1 MLGFSSRPVWVGQ
14 LDSALQRLP
23 EWLRPYVIALAEL
36 GGIIILIAAI
46 LRTAGLGAAPF
57 CSFLLVLFVIGAAW
71 NGYGPGLLVC
81 ALALFVVPPMLA
93 PDRPHSV
100 DPTQLA
106 LLVVI
111 LLLVSRLS
119 ASTKRT
125 AALLRQNASDLE
137 RRVEERS
144 LALEGSE
151 HKLAWLA
158 AIVKWSDDAIIG
170 ETLDGVIT
178 SWNRGAQE
186 LYGYTAEE
194 VMGRSVAFLFP
205 PESGAELDSNL
216 RRTRSGEVIHRAET
230 VRLHKDG
237 RPIVVSLT
245 ISPIRDG
252 QGAIQ
257 GASTI
262 ARDMTERRAVRQALE
277 NSENRYRLLFENNP
291 QPMWVY
297 DQETLA
303 FLTVNETAVNNYGY
317 SREEFLGMTL
327 KDIRPAEDVA
337 KLLEATA
344 VPITELNREGPWR
357 HRKKDGQIIRVEITE
372 HPLVYEGRPGAL
384 VMATDITE
392 RLRLEE
398 QFRQAQRLESVGR
411 LAGGV
416 AHDFNNLLTVING
429 YAEMLVT
436 EAAVKGEPCPELHE
450 IRGAGDR
457 AAALTAQLLAF
468 SRRQLIQPSVIN
480 INTVVQD
487 TERMLSRLIGEDIE
501 LVMRLAPD
509 LGLIEADTGQ
519 IQQIVMN
526 LAINSRDAME
536 DGGTLLI
543 ETCNIMLDESY
554 RATHPEL
561 RPGPH
566 VMLAITDTG
575 SGMSPAVRAR
585 LFEPFFTTKELGK
598 GTGLGLATVYGMVKQ
613 SGGWIWVYSEPNR
626 GTTFKIYLPRTDK
639 APATRK
645 PVRKLSLR
653 GHETILVVED
663 EAEVR
668 KLALAGL
675 SDFGYTVHGA
685 STGREAIDFCREF
698 SGIIDLVLTDVIM
711 TDMNGREVARR
722 IGQVRPETSILF
734 MSGYTANVIAHHGV
748 LEEGVEYLQK
758 PFTPDSLAQK
768 VREVLE
774 RKSGAQNA

>member
-1 MLGFSSRPVWVGQ
+1 MLGFLSRPAWARQ
-14 LDSALQRLP
+14 LDAALKRLP
-23 EWLRPYVIALAEL
+23 EWLRPYVLALAEL
-36 GGIIILIAAI
+36 GGIIIVIAAI
-46 LRTAGLGAAPF
+46 LRTAGFRAAPF
-57 CSFLLVLFVIGAAW
+57 CSFLLVLFVVAAAW

-93 PDRPHSV
+93 PGRPHSV
-100 DPTQLA
+100 DLTQLA

-144 LALEGSE
+144 LALQGSE

-158 AIVKWSDDAIIG
+158 AIVEWSDDAIIG

-205 PESGAELDSNL
+205 PESGGELEGNL

-230 VRLHKDG
+230 VRVHKDG
-237 RPIVVSLT
+237 REVVVSLT
-245 ISPIRDG
+245 ISPIRDA
-252 QGAIQ
+252 QGNIQ

-262 ARDMTERRAVRQALE
+262 ARDMTERRAAQQALE

-303 FLTVNETAVNNYGY
+303 FLTVNETAVHNYGY
-317 SREEFLGMTL
+317 SREEFLRMTL
-327 KDIRPAEDVA
+327 KDIRPAEDVE

-344 VPITELNREGPWR
+344 FPITELNREGPWR
-357 HRKKDGQIIRVEITE
+357 HRKKDGQIISVEITE

-429 YAEMLVT
+429 YSEMLLT
-436 EAAVKGEPCPELHE
+436 EAAAKGEPSAELQE

-509 LGLIEADTGQ
+509 LGLVEADTGQ

-543 ETCNIMLDESY
+543 ETSNILLDESY

-639 APATRK
+639 AAATRK
-645 PVRKLSLR
+645 PVSKSPLR

-698 SGIIDLVLTDVIM
+698 SGVIDLVLTDVIM

-722 IGQVRPETSILF
+722 IGQVRPEASILF

-748 LEEGVEYLQK
+748 LEKGVEYLQK

-774 RKSGAQNA
+774 RKGGAQSA